1 MRSKSKAKKTGT
13 AARTGTKTP
22 TTTKTATATK
32 SVLARGVLANPYGY
46 FDEGKREYVI
56 TRPDTPTPWFN
67 FIGEGRYGGIVS
79 NAAGGFAFDRDPKNR
94 RVSRYRYNAIPA
106 DQPGRYVYLRDM
118 ETGKYWSVTAQP
130 TPAVK
135 LASYECRHGAGYTK
149 ISSSLG
155 GIETSVLYFVPLAPA
170 DESCPCELWVLR
182 VKNTSKKAR
191 KLRSFSYVEFSFRD
205 TIMDQLNLDW
215 CQHILEARVN
225 DGIITSKTRFSP
237 TTNYFASGTKPAG
250 FETDRE
256 VFVGRWRDLSN
267 PQVVETG
274 KPTNTQA
281 ARGNNIGSLCHNI
294 SLAPGQEKEIVFIM
308 GVTDEPARIA
318 DVVRRF
324 QDAKNVTAAF
334 AALEADWNDYLG
346 RFTVETP
353 DPIVNAMVNVWNPI
367 QCRTTLYWSRFVS
380 AYETGTGRGMGTRD
394 SAQDTLGTV
403 HNAADRARA
412 TLNMLWHLQ
421 YQDGHTWHQ
430 VLPLTGEGGPG
441 LAAEF
446 PQWPQ
451 WFSDDH
457 LWLILAVCSYI
468 RETGDVGY
476 LDHQVDYTDG
486 GSDSIWNHMLR
497 GVEFTLNNRGPQ
509 GLPRI
514 GFADWDDTMN
524 VDHGSGKAESVW
536 VAQHFCRVM
545 LDLADLADHVG
556 KAGDAQRFRDLHAEM
571 TEIINRVAWDGEWY
585 ARAYDDQGKPVG
597 VRNESHHK
605 IALNTQTWAVI
616 GETAPPERAALAMK
630 SIHEKLN
637 CKYGLALLWPAYV
650 TGDERVRGTTTYPPG
665 AKENGG
671 IFCHANTWA
680 IVAAAKLGMAER
692 AMQYYLQITPFTRKD
707 IDCMK
712 VEPYVYC
719 GNIAGPEHKQFG
731 YARNAWLS
739 GTASWTYV
747 AGTQWILG
755 IRATH
760 QGLMIAPVIPDKW
773 RGFKATRVFRG
784 VRYVI
789 DVKRQGKG
797 NQVALIVDDQPV
809 QGAVVPLPPDGTQ
822 TVKVDVRLGEAQK

>member
-1 MRSKSKAKKTGT
+1 MSSKAKAKAKTV
-13 AARTGTKTP
+13 AKSVKKSAPK
-22 TTTKTATATK
+22 AATK
-32 SVLARGVLANPYGY
+32 PTPLANPYGY
-46 FDEGKREYVI
+46 FDADKREYVI

-118 ETGKYWSVTAQP
+118 ETGKYWSPTAQP
-130 TPAVK
+130 TPSMK
-135 LASYECRHGAGYTK
+135 LSSYECRHGAGYSK
-149 ISSSLG
+149 IASSFG
-155 GIETSVLYFVPLAPA
+155 GIEASILYFVPPAPA
-170 DESCPCELWVLR
+170 DEPCPCELWVLK
-182 VKNTSKKAR
+182 VKNVGKKPR
-191 KLRSFSYVEFSFRD
+191 TLRSFSYVEFSFRD
-205 TIMDQLNLDW
+205 ALGDQLNLDW
-215 CQHILEARVN
+215 CQHILEARVK
-225 DGIITSKTRFSP
+225 DGIITSKTRFAP
-237 TTNYFASGTKPAG
+237 TTNYFGSNVKPAG

-256 VFVGRWRDLSN
+256 VFIGRWRDLGN
-267 PQVVETG
+267 PQVVESG
-274 KPTNTQA
+274 KPANTQA
-281 ARGNNIGSLCHNI
+281 ARGNNIGSLCHDI
-294 SLAPGQEKEIVFIM
+294 KLAPGQEKEIVFVM
-308 GVTDEPARIA
+308 GVTDQPERIPSVVARFK
-318 DVVRRF
+318 DP
-324 QDAKNVTAAF
+324 KNVAASF

-353 DPIVNAMVNVWNPI
+353 DPVVNAMLNVWNPI

-403 HNAADRARA
+403 HNAADRARS

-421 YQDGHTWHQ
+421 YKDGHTWHQ

-457 LWLILAVCSYI
+457 LWLILAVCSYV

-476 LDHQVDYTDG
+476 LDHHVDYTDG

-497 GVEFTLNNRGPQ
+497 GVEFTLANRGPQ

-514 GFADWDDTMN
+514 GFSDWDDTMN

-556 KAGDAQRFRDLHAEM
+556 KAADAKRFRDLHAEM
-571 TEIINRVAWDGEWY
+571 TALLNRVAWDGEWY
-585 ARAYDDQGKPVG
+585 ARAYDDEGKPVG
-597 VRNESHHK
+597 VKSEQHHK

-616 GETAPPERAALAMK
+616 GETAPAERAQLAMK

-680 IVAAAKLGMAER
+680 IVAAAKLGMADR

-707 IDCMK
+707 VDCMK

-731 YARNAWLS
+731 YSRNAWLS

-755 IRATH
+755 IRPTH
-760 QGLMIAPVIPDKW
+760 KGLQISPVVPDKW
-773 RGFKATRVFRG
+773 RGFKATRVYRG
-784 VRYVI
+784 VRYLI

-797 NQVALIVDDQPV
+797 NAVALTVDGQPV
-809 QGAVVPLPPDGTQ
+809 EGSVVPLPPAGTQ
-822 TVKVDVRLGEAQK
+822 EVKVDVKLGA

>member
-1 MRSKSKAKKTGT
+1 MRSKGKSKKT
-13 AARTGTKTP
+13 AM
-22 TTTKTATATK
+22 TTNR
-32 SVLARGVLANPYGY
+32 VLSNPYGY
-46 FDEGKREYVI
+46 FDTEKREYVI

-118 ETGKYWSVTAQP
+118 ETGKYWSPTAQP

-135 LASYECRHGAGYTK
+135 LSSYECRHGAGYSK
-149 ISSSLG
+149 IASTCN
-155 GIETSVLYFVPLAPA
+155 GIEASLLYFVPPAPA
-170 DESCPCELWVLR
+170 DETCPCELWVLKI
-182 VKNTSKKAR
+182 KNTGKKAR

-205 TIMDQLNLDW
+205 TLGDQLNLDW
-215 CQHILEARVN
+215 CQHILEARVK
-225 DGIITSKTRFSP
+225 DGIITSKTRFAP
-237 TTNYFASGTKPAG
+237 TTNYFASSVKPAG

-267 PQVVETG
+267 PEMVESG
-274 KPTNTQA
+274 KPTGTQA

-294 SLAPGQEKEIVFIM
+294 TLAPGQEKQIVFIM

-318 DVVRRF
+318 TVVERY
-324 QDAKNVTAAF
+324 QDARNVTAAF

-353 DPIVNAMVNVWNPI
+353 DPIINAMLNVWNPI
-367 QCRTTLYWSRFVS
+367 QCRTTLFWSRFVS

-403 HNAADRARA
+403 HNAGDRARA

-457 LWLILAVCSYI
+457 LWLILAVCAYV
-468 RETGDVGY
+468 RETGDLGY
-476 LDHQVDYTDG
+476 LDHKVEYWDG
-486 GSDSIWNHMLR
+486 GSDTIWNHMLR
-497 GVEFTLNNRGPQ
+497 GVEFTLQHRGPQ
-509 GLPRI
+509 GFPRI
-514 GFADWDDTMN
+514 GFSDWDDTMN

-536 VAQHFCRVM
+536 VAQHFCRAM
-545 LDLADLADHVG
+545 LDLAELADHVG
-556 KAGDAQRFRDLHAEM
+556 KGPDANRFRGLHTEM
-571 TEIINRVAWDGEWY
+571 SDILNRVAWDGEWY
-585 ARAYDDQGKPVG
+585 ARAYDDEGKPVG
-597 VRNESHHK
+597 VRSETNHK

-616 GETAPPERAALAMK
+616 GETAPPERAQQAME
-630 SIHEKLN
+630 SIHKKLN
-637 CKYGLALLWPAYV
+637 CKYGLALLWPAYT

-680 IVAAAKLGMAER
+680 IVAAAKLGMADR
-692 AMQYYLQITPFTRKD
+692 AMQYYLQITPFSRKD
-707 IDCMK
+707 VDCMK

-755 IRATH
+755 IRPTLR
-760 QGLMIAPVIPDKW
+760 GLMIAPVIPDKW
-773 RGFKATRVFRG
+773 RGFKATRIFRG
-784 VRYVI
+784 VRYEITVE
-789 DVKRQGKG
+789 RQGKG
-797 NQVALIVDDQPV
+797 SSVSLTVDGNALA
-809 QGAVVPLPPDGTQ
+809 GSVVPLPADGTQ
-822 TVKVDVRLGEAQK
+822 EVKVEVKLGQA

>member
-1 MRSKSKAKKTGT
+1 MSTTSKTLS
-13 AARTGTKTP
+13 
-22 TTTKTATATK
+22 
-32 SVLARGVLANPYGY
+32 NPYGY
-46 FDEGKREYVI
+46 YDDENREYVI

-106 DQPGRYVYLRDM
+106 DQPGRYVYIRDM
-118 ETGKYWSVTAQP
+118 ESGKYWSPTAQP
-130 TPAVK
+130 TPKVK
-135 LASYECRHGAGYTK
+135 LTAYECRHGAGYTK
-149 ISSSLG
+149 IASNYNGITASL
-155 GIETSVLYFVPLAPA
+155 LYFVPPAP
-170 DESCPCELWVLR
+170 EEETCPCELWVLK
-182 VKNTSKKAR
+182 VKNTGKTKR
-191 KLRSFSYVEFSFRD
+191 TLRTFSYIEFSFRD
-205 TIMDQLNLDW
+205 ALGDQLNLDW
-215 CQHILEARVN
+215 CQHILEARVK
-225 DGIITSKTRFSP
+225 DGIITSKTRFAP
-237 TTNYFASGTKPAG
+237 TTNYFASNVKPAG

-256 VFVGRWRDLSN
+256 IFVGRWRDLSN
-267 PQVVETG
+267 PEMVETG

-281 ARGNNIGSLCHNI
+281 ARGNNIGSLCHN
-294 SLAPGQEKEIVFIM
+294 LTLLPGEEKEIVFIM

-318 DVVRRF
+318 KVVSKYR
-324 QDAKNVTAAF
+324 APKNVDAAF
-334 AALEADWNDYLG
+334 AALNADWNDYLG

-353 DPIVNAMVNVWNPI
+353 DPIVNAMLNVWNPI

-403 HNAADRARA
+403 HNASDRARS

-457 LWLILAVCSYI
+457 LWLILGVCAYL
-468 RETGDVGY
+468 RETGDIAY
-476 LDHQVDYTDG
+476 LDHKVAYWDG
-486 GSDSIWNHMLR
+486 GEDTIWNHMLR
-497 GVEFTLNNRGPQ
+497 AVDFTLNHRGPQ

-514 GFADWDDTMN
+514 GFSDWDDTMN

-536 VAQHFCRVM
+536 VAQHFCRAM
-545 LDLADLADHVG
+545 LDLAELSDHI
-556 KAGDAQRFRDLHAEM
+556 DATTDAERFRALHTQMAG
-571 TEIINRVAWDGEWY
+571 IINKVAWDGAWY
-585 ARAYDDQGKPVG
+585 ARAYDDEGKAVG
-597 VRNESHHK
+597 VKSEKYHK
-605 IALNTQTWAVI
+605 LALNTQTWAVI
-616 GETAPPERAALAMK
+616 GEAAPPERARLALESVHK
-630 SIHEKLN
+630 HLN
-637 CKYGLALLWPAYV
+637 SKYGLALLWPAYQQ
-650 TGDERVRGTTTYPPG
+650 GDERVRGTTTYPPG

-707 IDCMK
+707 VDSMK

-739 GTASWTYV
+739 GTAAWTYV

-755 IRATH
+755 IRPTH
-760 QGLMIAPVIPDKW
+760 QGLMIAPVIPEKW
-773 RGFKATRVFRG
+773 PGFKATRVFRG

-789 DVKRQGKG
+789 EVKRQGKG
-797 NQVALIVDDQPV
+797 NDVALTVD
-809 QGAVVPLPPDGTQ
+809 GKAIAGNIVPLPAAGTKE
-822 TVKVDVRLGEAQK
+822 VKVEVRLG

>member
-1 MRSKSKAKKTGT
+1 MRSKGKSKKT
-13 AARTGTKTP
+13 AM
-22 TTTKTATATK
+22 TTNR
-32 SVLARGVLANPYGY
+32 VLSNPYGY
-46 FDEGKREYVI
+46 FDTEKREYVI

-118 ETGKYWSVTAQP
+118 ETGKYWSPTAQP

-135 LASYECRHGAGYTK
+135 LSSYECRHGAGYSK
-149 ISSSLG
+149 IASTCN
-155 GIETSVLYFVPLAPA
+155 GIEASLLYFVPPAPA
-170 DESCPCELWVLR
+170 DETCPCELWVLKI
-182 VKNTSKKAR
+182 KNTGKKAR

-205 TIMDQLNLDW
+205 TLGDQLNLDW
-215 CQHILEARVN
+215 CQHILEARVK
-225 DGIITSKTRFSP
+225 DGIITSKTRFAP
-237 TTNYFASGTKPAG
+237 TTNYFASSVKPAG

-267 PQVVETG
+267 PEMVESG
-274 KPTNTQA
+274 KPTGTQA

-294 SLAPGQEKEIVFIM
+294 TLAPGQEKQIVFIM

-318 DVVRRF
+318 TVVERY
-324 QDAKNVTAAF
+324 QDARNVTAAF

-353 DPIVNAMVNVWNPI
+353 DPIINAMLNVWNPI
-367 QCRTTLYWSRFVS
+367 QCRTTLFWSRFVS
-380 AYETGTGRGMGTRD
+380 SYETGTGRGMGTRD

-403 HNAADRARA
+403 HNAGDRARA

-457 LWLILAVCSYI
+457 LWLILAVCAYV
-468 RETGDVGY
+468 RETGDLGY
-476 LDHQVDYTDG
+476 LDHKVEYWDG
-486 GSDSIWNHMLR
+486 GSDTIWNHMLR
-497 GVEFTLNNRGPQ
+497 GVEFTLQHRGPQ
-509 GLPRI
+509 GFPRI
-514 GFADWDDTMN
+514 GFSDWDDTMN

-536 VAQHFCRVM
+536 VAQHFCRAM
-545 LDLADLADHVG
+545 LDLAELADHVG
-556 KAGDAQRFRDLHAEM
+556 KGPDANRFRGLHTEM
-571 TEIINRVAWDGEWY
+571 SDILNRVAWDGEWY
-585 ARAYDDQGKPVG
+585 ARAYDDEGKPVG
-597 VRNESHHK
+597 VRSETNHK

-616 GETAPPERAALAMK
+616 GETAPPERAQQAME
-630 SIHEKLN
+630 SIHKKLN
-637 CKYGLALLWPAYV
+637 CKYGLALLWPAYT

-680 IVAAAKLGMAER
+680 IVAAAKLGMADR
-692 AMQYYLQITPFTRKD
+692 AMQYYLQITPFSRKD
-707 IDCMK
+707 VDCMK

-755 IRATH
+755 IRPTLR
-760 QGLMIAPVIPDKW
+760 GLMIAPVIPDKW
-773 RGFKATRVFRG
+773 RGFKATRIFRG
-784 VRYVI
+784 VRYEITVE
-789 DVKRQGKG
+789 RQGKG
-797 NQVALIVDDQPV
+797 SSVSLTVDGNALA
-809 QGAVVPLPPDGTQ
+809 GSVVPLPADGTQ
-822 TVKVDVRLGEAQK
+822 EVKVEVKLGQA

>member
-1 MRSKSKAKKTGT
+1 MSTKSKAL
-13 AARTGTKTP
+13 
-22 TTTKTATATK
+22 
-32 SVLARGVLANPYGY
+32 SNPYGY
-46 FDEGKREYVI
+46 YDAENREYVI

-94 RVSRYRYNAIPA
+94 RVSRYRYNSIPA

-118 ETGKYWSVTAQP
+118 ESGKYWSPTAQP

-135 LASYECRHGAGYTK
+135 LTAYECRHGAGYTK
-149 ISSSLG
+149 IASNYNGITASL
-155 GIETSVLYFVPLAPA
+155 LYFVPPSPP
-170 DESCPCELWVLR
+170 EETCPCELWVLK
-182 VKNTSKKAR
+182 VKNTGKKPR
-191 KLRSFSYVEFSFRD
+191 KLRTFSYIELSFRD
-205 TIMDQLNLDW
+205 TLGDQLNLDW
-215 CQHILEARVN
+215 CQHILEARVK
-225 DGIITSKTRFSP
+225 DGIITSKTRFAP
-237 TTNYFASGTKPAG
+237 TTNYFASNVKPAG

-256 VFVGRWRDLSN
+256 IFIGRWRDLSN
-267 PQVVETG
+267 PEMVETG

-281 ARGNNIGSLCHNI
+281 ARGNNIGSLCHNLT
-294 SLAPGQEKEIVFIM
+294 LAPGQEKEIVFVM

-318 DVVRRF
+318 QVVGHYR
-324 QDAKNVTAAF
+324 KPGNVDAAF
-334 AALEADWNDYLG
+334 DALNADWNDYLG

-353 DPIVNAMVNVWNPI
+353 DPIVNAMLNVWNPI
-367 QCRTTLYWSRFVS
+367 QCRTTLFWSRFVS

-403 HNAADRARA
+403 HNAADKARS

-421 YQDGHTWHQ
+421 YKDGHTWHQ

-457 LWLILAVCSYI
+457 LWLILGVCAYL
-468 RETGDVGY
+468 RETGDVAY
-476 LDHQVDYTDG
+476 LDHKVAYYDG
-486 GSDSIWNHMLR
+486 GEDTIWKHMLR
-497 GVEFTLNNRGPQ
+497 AVEFTLAHRGPQ

-514 GFADWDDTMN
+514 GFSDWDDTMN

-536 VAQHFCRVM
+536 VGQHFCRAM
-545 LDLADLADHVG
+545 LDLAELSDHLH
-556 KAGDAQRFRDLHAEM
+556 ATTDAQRFRALHKEM
-571 TEIINRVAWDGEWY
+571 SQILNNVAWDGAWY
-585 ARAYDDQGKPVG
+585 ARAYDDEGKPVG
-597 VRNESHHK
+597 VKSESHHK

-616 GETAPPERAALAMK
+616 GEAAPTKRAEQAMA
-630 SIHEKLN
+630 SAHEHLN
-637 CKYGLALLWPAYV
+637 SKFGLALLWPAYEK
-650 TGDERVRGTTTYPPG
+650 GDERVRGTTTYPPG

-680 IVAAAKLGMAER
+680 IVAAAKLGQAER
-692 AMQYYLQITPFTRKD
+692 AMQYYLQITPFSRKD

-719 GNIAGPEHKQFG
+719 GNVAGPEHKQFG

-755 IRATH
+755 IRPTH
-760 QGLMIAPVIPDKW
+760 QGLMIAPVIPEKW
-773 RGFKATRVFRG
+773 KGFKATRVFRG
-784 VRYVI
+784 VRYAI
-789 DVKRQGKG
+789 EVKRQGKG
-797 NQVALIVDDQPV
+797 HVVALTVDGRAID
-809 QGAVVPLPPDGTQ
+809 GSIVPLPAEGTKE
-822 TVKVDVRLGEAQK
+822 VKVKVRLGG

>member
-1 MRSKSKAKKTGT
+1 MSSKSKGKGKDKGKDKGTKTGT
-13 AARTGTKTP
+13 KISATATTTTTTTATKTK
-22 TTTKTATATK
+22 TKTKTTRATK
-32 SVLARGVLANPYGY
+32 SVLENPYGY
-46 FDEGKREYVI
+46 FDAEKKEYVI

-94 RVSRYRYNAIPA
+94 RVSRYRYNGIPA
-106 DQPGRYVYLRDM
+106 DQPGRYIYLRDM
-118 ETGKYWSVTAQP
+118 ETGKYWSPTAQP

-135 LASYECRHGAGYTK
+135 LSSYECRHGAGYTK
-149 ISSSLG
+149 IASTCN
-155 GIETSVLYFVPLAPA
+155 GIEASLLYFVPPSSA
-170 DESCPCELWVLR
+170 DETCPCELWVLK
-182 VKNTSKKAR
+182 VKNVGKKAR

-205 TIMDQLNLDW
+205 TLGDQLNLDW
-215 CQHILEARVN
+215 CQHILEARVSG
-225 DGIITSKTRFSP
+225 GIITSKPRFTS
-237 TTNYFASGTKPAG
+237 TTNYFASSAKPTG

-256 VFVGRWRDLSN
+256 VFIGRWRDLSN
-267 PQVVETG
+267 PEMVEAG
-274 KPTNTQA
+274 KPTNTEA
-281 ARGNNIGSLCHNI
+281 ARGNNIGSLCHTIN
-294 SLAPGQEKEIVFIM
+294 LAPGQEKELVFIM

-318 DVVRRF
+318 SVVEGF
-324 QDAKNVTAAF
+324 QDPKNVTAAF
-334 AALEADWNDYLG
+334 AALKADWNDYLG

-353 DPIVNAMVNVWNPI
+353 DPIVNAMLNVWNPI

-403 HNAADRARA
+403 HNAPDRARS

-457 LWLILAVCSYI
+457 LWLILAVCSYV
-468 RETGDVGY
+468 RETGDVAY
-476 LDHQVDYTDG
+476 LAHQVDYTDG

-497 GVEFTLNNRGPQ
+497 GVDFTLGHRGPQ

-545 LDLADLADHVG
+545 LDLADLADHIG
-556 KAGDAQRFRDLHAEM
+556 KSADAKRFRDLHGDM
-571 TEIINRVAWDGEWY
+571 TELLNRVAWDGEWY
-585 ARAYDDQGKPVG
+585 ARAYDDDGRPVG
-597 VRNESHHK
+597 VKRESHHK
-605 IALNTQTWAVI
+605 IALNTQTWAII
-616 GETAPPERAALAMK
+616 GETAPADRAALAMK

-637 CKYGLALLWPAYV
+637 SKYGLALLWPSYV

-680 IVAAAKLGMAER
+680 IVAAAKLGMADR
-692 AMQYYLQITPFTRKD
+692 AMQYYLQITPFSRKD

-712 VEPYVYC
+712 VERSTQE
-719 GNIAGPEHKQFG
+719 G
-731 YARNAWLS
+731 
-739 GTASWTYV
+739 AS
-747 AGTQWILG
+747 
-755 IRATH
+755 
-760 QGLMIAPVIPDKW
+760 
-773 RGFKATRVFRG
+773 
-784 VRYVI
+784 
-789 DVKRQGKG
+789 
-797 NQVALIVDDQPV
+797 
-809 QGAVVPLPPDGTQ
+809 
-822 TVKVDVRLGEAQK
+822 DVRP

>member
-1 MRSKSKAKKTGT
+1 MVQILMPTKSKAL
-13 AARTGTKTP
+13 
-22 TTTKTATATK
+22 
-32 SVLARGVLANPYGY
+32 SNLYGY
-46 FDEGKREYVI
+46 FDADKREYVI

-67 FIGEGRYGGIVS
+67 YIGEGRYGGIVS

-118 ETGKYWSVTAQP
+118 ETGKYWSPTAQP

-135 LASYECRHGAGYTK
+135 LSSYECRHGAGYTK
-149 ISSSLG
+149 IASTCG
-155 GIETSVLYFVPLAPA
+155 GISASLLYFVPPAPA
-170 DESCPCELWVLR
+170 DETCPCELWVLK
-182 VKNTSKKAR
+182 VKNLGKKAR
-191 KLRSFSYVEFSFRD
+191 KLRSFSYVELSFRD
-205 TIMDQLNLDW
+205 TMADQLNLDW
-215 CQHILEARVN
+215 CQHILEARVR
-225 DGIITSKTRFSP
+225 DGIITSTTRFAP
-237 TTNYFASGTKPAG
+237 TTNYFASSAKPAG

-256 VFVGRWRDLSN
+256 IFVGRWRDLSN
-267 PQVVETG
+267 PEMVETG
-274 KPTNTQA
+274 KPSNTQA
-281 ARGNNIGSLCHNI
+281 ARGNNIGSLCHSI
-294 SLAPGQEKEIVFIM
+294 TLAPGQEKQIVFIM

-318 DVVRRF
+318 TMVERYRDPN
-324 QDAKNVTAAF
+324 NVKVAF
-334 AALEADWNDYLG
+334 AALEADWSDYLG

-353 DPIVNAMVNVWNPI
+353 DPIVNAMLNVWNPI
-367 QCRTTLYWSRFVS
+367 QCRTTLFWSRFVS
-380 AYETGTGRGMGTRD
+380 AYETGTGRGLGTRD

-412 TLNMLWHLQ
+412 TLDMLWHLQ

-457 LWLILAVCSYI
+457 LWLILAVCSYL
-468 RETGDVGY
+468 RETGDVSY
-476 LDHQVDYTDG
+476 LDHKIDYWDG
-486 GSDSIWNHMLR
+486 GTDTIWSHMLR
-497 GVEFTLNNRGPQ
+497 GVEFTLNHRGPR

-514 GFADWDDTMN
+514 GFSDWDDTMN

-536 VAQHFCRVM
+536 VAQHFCRAM
-545 LDLADLADHVG
+545 LDLADLADHIG
-556 KAGDAQRFRDLHAEM
+556 KRADADRFRGLHQEM
-571 TEIINRVAWDGEWY
+571 SEIVNRVAWDGEWY
-585 ARAYDDQGKPVG
+585 ARAYDDEGRPVG
-597 VRNESHHK
+597 VKSESHHK

-616 GETAPPERAALAMK
+616 SEAAPPERARQAMESAHK
-630 SIHEKLN
+630 KLN
-637 CKYGLALLWPAYV
+637 SKFGLALLWPAYV

-680 IVAAAKLGMAER
+680 IVAAAKLGMADR
-692 AMQYYLQITPFTRKD
+692 AMQYYLQITPFARKD
-707 IDCMK
+707 VDCMK

-719 GNIAGPEHKQFG
+719 GNVAGPEHKQFG

-755 IRATH
+755 IRPTH
-760 QGLMIAPVIPDKW
+760 RGLMIAPVIPDKW
-773 RGFKATRVFRG
+773 RGFSAARIFRG
-784 VRYVI
+784 VHYDI
-789 DVKRQGKG
+789 QVKRQGKG
-797 NQVALIVDDQPV
+797 TQVALTVDGKPIE
-809 QGAVVPLPPDGTQ
+809 GSVVPLPPDGTRE
-822 TVKVDVRLGEAQK
+822 VAVEVRLGRG